1 MLNSNGKIFFFVSLL
16 FAFSQAQAG
25 QSVSLYDVE
34 ALVADESADTRWRV
48 LKEGLDEVFVR
59 ISGDSIVMDK
69 LKRPAASRYVKQYS
83 YAPVENPESNADGE
97 LVSHRIKIQ
106 YNGSAMEKYLR
117 DNGFPVWGEHR
128 SEVVIWMA
136 IRDGRNEY
144 VLKDTDDSLLKTS
157 VQQAM
162 HRRGVPDRWPLFDYK
177 DRKLLT
183 VADIRGGFKDPV
195 AKASK
200 RYSRGPAL
208 TGSLIWNGSK
218 WQSSWSLLME
228 TGNRHWSI
236 ENKDYNVL
244 INKAIDQAADAMGI
258 VFAIHGL
265 TDNQNL
271 ARIQL
276 DIQEVKS
283 IEAYR
288 KLEKYLRDLS
298 AVEMAKPLRV
308 DGQSAVFEV
317 TLRSSESDFLNLVK
331 NDAELVEVKSVKK
344 QVMAKPVMQDAQP
357 AGGADASLGSAAAS
371 GALAGTGTAAEN
383 ELESQSETINPIPV
397 YYYKYLN

>member
-83 YAPVENPESNADGE
+83 YVPVENPESNADGE
-97 LVSHRIKIQ
+97 LLSHRIKIQ

-265 TDNQNL
+265 ADNQNL
-271 ARIQL
+271 VRIQL

-288 KLEKYLRDLS
+288 KLENYLRDLA

-308 DGQSAVFEV
+308 DGQAAVFEV

-357 AGGADASLGSAAAS
+357 AGGADASLDSAAAS
-371 GALAGTGTAAEN
+371 GALAGAGTAAEN
-383 ELESQSETINPIPV
+383 ELESQSEAINPIPV

>member
-1 MLNSNGKIFFFVSLL
+1 MLNSNGKLFFFVSLL
-16 FAFSQAQAG
+16 FTFSQALAEP
-25 QSVSLYDVE
+25 SVSLYDVE
-34 ALVADESADTRWRV
+34 SLVADESADTRWRA
-48 LKEGLDEVFVR
+48 LKDGLDEVFVR

-83 YAPVENPESNADGE
+83 YVPVENPESNKDGK
-97 LVSHRIKIQ
+97 LLSHRIKIQ

-128 SEVVIWMA
+128 SEVVVWMA

-157 VQQAM
+157 AQQAM

-177 DRKLLT
+177 DRKVLK
-183 VADIRGGFKDPV
+183 VADIRGGFKAPV

-228 TGNRHWSI
+228 SGNRHWSI
-236 ENKDYNVL
+236 EDKDYEVL
-244 INKAIDQAADAMGI
+244 INKAVDQAADAMGI
-258 VFAIHGL
+258 VFAIHGVS
-265 TDNQNL
+265 NSQNL

-276 DIQEVKS
+276 DIQQVKS
-283 IEAYR
+283 IAAYR
-288 KLEKYLRDLS
+288 KLENYLRELS
-298 AVEMAKPLRV
+298 AVEMVKPLRV
-308 DGQSAVFEV
+308 DGQSAIFEL
-317 TLRSSESDFLNLVK
+317 TLRSSEGDFLNLVK
-331 NDAELVEVKSVKK
+331 NDAELVEVKAVKK
-344 QVMAKPVMQDAQP
+344 QQAAKPDRQDSQP
-357 AGGADASLGSAAAS
+357 AGVMDPNLGPGDTS
-371 GALAGTGTAAEN
+371 GALAGTGTGAEN
-383 ELESQSETINPIPV
+383 EIESQAEMINPLPV

>member
-16 FAFSQAQAG
+16 FAFSQALAG

-34 ALVADESADTRWRV
+34 ALVADESADTRWRA

-69 LKRPAASRYVKQYS
+69 LKRPAASRYVKRYS
-83 YAPVENPESNADGE
+83 YVPVENPKINADGE
-97 LVSHRIKIQ
+97 LLSHRIKIQ

-136 IRDGRNEY
+136 IRDGKNEY
-144 VLKDTDDSLLKTS
+144 VLKDTDASLLKTTA
-157 VQQAM
+157 QQAM

-177 DRKLLT
+177 DRKLLS

-228 TGNRHWSI
+228 SGNRHWSI
-236 ENKDYNVL
+236 EGKDYDVL

-258 VFAIHGL
+258 VFAVHGL
-265 TDNQNL
+265 ADNQNL
-271 ARIQL
+271 ARIHL
-276 DIQEVKS
+276 DIQQVTS

-288 KLEKYLRDLS
+288 KLENYLRDLS

-308 DGQSAVFEV
+308 DGQSAVFEL
-317 TLRSSESDFLNLVK
+317 TLRSSEGDFLNLVK
-331 NDAELVEVKSVKK
+331 NDAELVEVKAVKK
-344 QVMAKPVMQDAQP
+344 QETVNPVMQDAQP
-357 AGGADASLGSAAAS
+357 AGAKDANLDPAAAS

-383 ELESQSETINPIPV
+383 ELESQSEKINPIPV